1 MITCSLPNPV
11 INPDL
16 SDLRQSLSLQDEE
29 WSVLEIMF
37 PANPAILLIV
47 MEELYSSSKAHCV

>member
-16 SDLRQSLSLQDEE
+16 SVRQSLSLQDEE